1 MDFNVEITD
10 IALAEAEEVCIWIRQ
25 HSNASDSEWFD
36 GLMEAINS
44 LEKSP
49 QRCSL
54 APENDAF
61 DEEIRQLL
69 YGKRRNTY
77 RIIFT
82 VSGQTV
88 YILHIRHASRQLLDP

>member
-1 MDFNVEITD
+1 MKSRSV
-10 IALAEAEEVCIWIRQ
+10 ALAEAEEVCLWIQ
-25 HSNASDSEWFD
+25 QYSSANASEWFQ
-36 GLMEAINS
+36 GLIEAINS

-54 APENDAF
+54 APENDTF

-69 YGKRRNTY
+69 YGKRRSTY

-88 YILHIRHASRQLLDP
+88 YILHVRHASRQLLEP